1 MRESFQHQT
10 RMFVFFWITVFV
22 SVRGSSA
29 DTGAPVWTYP
39 YCHDKFC
46 ITLMDGPIRAEA
58 GLCAVVPCYF
68 TTGDGFTLQHIV
80 WYKCGQNKE
89 RCGESDT
96 IFNTNKTNENIK
108 FGFKGRVSLLEPDVS
123 QRNCSIMINDL
134 SKSDSGWYQ
143 LRVNGLF
150 YGKTDG
156 WTFIPKTNISVTGL
170 KQKLTVKVPPL
181 TEGQQTTLTCTAPG
195 LCSGSHPKITWM
207 WRGAGEKDVYIPGNI
222 TAVHTENLTV
232 VSQRHSSSLT
242 FNLSA
247 EHHNTNVTCKISFTE
262 DTTTEKTVTL
272 QVNHVKEVKIN
283 GDRDVEEGKPL
294 NLTCHVE
301 SFPPSLVSWT
311 RSGTATYLTKDT
323 LSVQQNKSPTCL
335 EKERIC
341 SLFISNL
348 TAEDSGLYIC
358 NVKHLNNTMT
368 KEVNITVIYKRKV
381 QISGRTTVKTGDA
394 LNLTCSIESFP
405 PSLIMWTKQSSST
418 NLQSGIS
425 LLNDTGS
432 ATLVIS
438 NVTAEDSGQYVCTA
452 KHLNTTMTELTDVT
466 VTYKRK
472 VQISGRTTVKTGDAL
487 NLTCSI
493 ESFPPSLIMWTKQ
506 NSSTNLQSGISLLN
520 DTGSATFFISNVT
533 AEDSGQYVCTAKH
546 LNTTVTELA
555 DVTVTYK
562 RKVQISGRTT
572 VKTGDALNLTC
583 SIESFPP
590 SLIMWTKQSSSTNL
604 QSGISLLNDTGS
616 ATLVI
621 SNVTAEDSGQYVCTA
636 KHLNTTMTELTDVT
650 VTYKRKV
657 QISGR
662 TIVKKGDALNLT
674 CSIESFPPS
683 LIMWTKRS
691 SSTNLQ
697 SGISLLNDTGSATL
711 FMSNV
716 TAEDSG
722 QYVCTA
728 KHLNTTVT
736 ELTDVTVTYKR
747 KVQISGRTTV
757 KRGDALNLTCSI
769 ESFPPSHI
777 MWTKQNSSTNLQS
790 EIILFKDTRPAT
802 LFISNVTAEDSGQ
815 YVCTAKHLNTT
826 VTELTDVTV
835 TYKRKVQI
843 SGRTTVKKGDA
854 LNLTC
859 SIESFPPSLI
869 MWTKQSSS
877 TNLQSGISLLNDT
890 GSATL
895 FISNMTA
902 EDSGQYVCTAKHLNT
917 TVTELTD
924 VTVTYKRKVQISD
937 RTTVKKG
944 DALNLTC
951 SIESFPPSLI
961 MWTKQSSS
969 TNIQSGISLL
979 NDTGSATLFIS
990 NVTAEDSGQYVCTAK
1005 HLNTTV
1011 TELADV
1017 TVTWFSKILDGSGC
1031 VHQSGVL
1038 TCVCISEGFPLPFIK
1053 WPLLQNHR
1061 EYSVITMASGYTVNS
1076 TVTLTVK
1083 HHDNMTIECVS
1094 RNDDGE
1100 AKLNFSIQQNIPE
1113 KEDEF
1118 RNILEKAPWLEI
1130 VIAFL
1135 IGVVL
1140 TASTCCLTIKCFRKQ
1155 QKSSG
1160 NLDET
1165 LEMVTRNDPL
1175 IYDGQAGE
1183 DQTCIQEVLEN
1194 GAVVAEKSISEPNS
1208 GPREVVYASIDLSL
1222 LKTKNPRE
1230 ARKEQDNTK
1239 TEYAEIKTER
1249 RENEEENGGKEGEI
1263 LEDKEE
1269 EVMMEEVEEVQHF
1282 VTEEEKEAE
1291 EAVYSNV
1298 KDLMVE
1304 I

>member
-736 ELTDVTVTYKR
+736 ELTDVTVTW
-747 KVQISGRTTV
+747 
-757 KRGDALNLTCSI
+757 
-769 ESFPPSHI
+769 F
-777 MWTKQNSSTNLQS
+777 S
-790 EIILFKDTRPAT
+790 EI
-802 LFISNVTAEDSGQ
+802 
-815 YVCTAKHLNTT
+815 LN
-826 VTELTDVTV
+826 
-835 TYKRKVQI
+835 
-843 SGRTTVKKGDA
+843 
-854 LNLTC
+854 
-859 SIESFPPSLI
+859 
-869 MWTKQSSS
+869 
-877 TNLQSGISLLNDT
+877 
-890 GSATL
+890 
-895 FISNMTA
+895 
-902 EDSGQYVCTAKHLNT
+902 
-917 TVTELTD
+917 
-924 VTVTYKRKVQISD
+924 
-937 RTTVKKG
+937 
-944 DALNLTC
+944 
-951 SIESFPPSLI
+951 
-961 MWTKQSSS
+961 
-969 TNIQSGISLL
+969 
-979 NDTGSATLFIS
+979 
-990 NVTAEDSGQYVCTAK
+990 
-1005 HLNTTV
+1005 
-1011 TELADV
+1011 
-1017 TVTWFSKILDGSGC
+1017 GSGC
-1031 VHQSGVL
+1031 VHQSAVL
-1038 TCVCISEGFPLPFIK
+1038 TCVCISEGFPLPTIK

-1061 EYSVITMASGYTVNS
+1061 EYSVITMVSGYTVNS

-1094 RNDDGE
+1094 SNDDGE
-1100 AKLNFSIQQNIPE
+1100 AKRNFSIQQNLSE
-1113 KEDEF
+1113 KEAES
-1118 RNILEKAPWLEI
+1118 RNILEKAPRLEI

-1140 TASTCCLTIKCFRKQ
+1140 TASTCCLTMKCFRKQ

-1165 LEMVTRNDPL
+1165 LEMTTNDPL
-1175 IYDGQAGE
+1175 IYNRQAGE
-1183 DQTCIQEVLEN
+1183 DQTCIHEVLEN
-1194 GAVVAEKSISEPNS
+1194 GAVVAEKSVSEPNS
-1208 GPREVVYASIDLSL
+1208 GPREVVYASIDFSL

-1239 TEYAEIKTER
+1239 TEYAEIKTDR

-1269 EVMMEEVEEVQHF
+1269 EVMMEEGEEVQHF

-1298 KDLMVE
+1298 KDLMDE